1 MTLKSRLSQLQAQA
15 GARPG
20 AAPPDDPSPAPLRER
35 LAHLRPE
42 RVQGRPVMTFG
53 RMSTEDLAHAVNG
66 AFVAEGLIRIEEFV
80 PLSGRI
86 GKVALRALHAIP
98 LLPGES
104 QPMPGVYI
112 DTETTGLAGGSGTLA
127 FLVGV
132 AIIGEQTIRLT
143 QFLITSFAAERALLA
158 EVEKLMPENHR
169 LVSYNGKSYD
179 LPLLTTRFRMQG
191 LTPSFAQ
198 REHLDL
204 LHPIRRLFGKRWADC
219 RLQTVEKNL
228 LGFHRIDDL
237 PGAEAPEAWF
247 AFLRA
252 GYGEKLIKVVEHNR
266 QDILSLAAAH
276 ASLAQAVNEPLRH
289 RVDTY
294 ALARWLSE
302 VDERQALALLQSEWD
317 GLCDDGKRLLA
328 QLLRRDEN
336 WGEAL
341 PIWEGL
347 ADKGCVE
354 SLERLA
360 KYHEHVS
367 KDLAAALHYSDRLP
381 GSRADRHRQNRLRNK
396 CINMMG
402 FIPSYAEEP
411 SGAINPA
418 AG

>member
-1 MTLKSRLSQLQAQA
+1 MTLKSRLSQLQSQA
-15 GARPG
+15 GARPV
-20 AAPPDDPSPAPLRER
+20 AAPPVVPPAATSLRER

-42 RVQGRPVMTFG
+42 RVHGFPVTTFG
-53 RMSTEDLAHAVNG
+53 RMSTEDLAHALNG
-66 AFVAEGLIRIEEFV
+66 AFVAEGLIRIEESV

-86 GKVALRALHAIP
+86 GKVELRGLNAIP
-98 LLPGES
+98 LLPGETQS
-104 QPMPGVYI
+104 MPGIYI

-132 AIIGEQTIRLT
+132 AVIHDESVQLT
-143 QFLITSFAAERALLA
+143 QFLITRFAAEAALLC
-158 EVEKLMPENHR
+158 EVEKLLPATHR

-191 LTPSFAQ
+191 LSPAFAG

-204 LHPIRRLFGKRWADC
+204 LHPVRRLFGKRWDDC
-219 RLQTVEKNL
+219 RLQTLEKNL
-228 LGFHRIDDL
+228 LGFRRVDDL

-276 ASLAQAVNEPLRH
+276 ATLAQAIADPRGHKADL
-289 RVDTY
+289 Y
-294 ALARWLSE
+294 
-302 VDERQALALLQSEWD
+302 
-317 GLCDDGKRLLA
+317 GLGDDGKRLLA
-328 QLLRRDEN
+328 HLLRREEN
-336 WGEAL
+336 WTEAV

-347 ADKGCVE
+347 AEKGCID

-367 KDLAAALHYSDRLP
+367 KDLAAALHYCERLP
-381 GSRADRHRQNRLRNK
+381 GSLADIHRRNRLHK
-396 CINMMG
+396 KLTD
-402 FIPSYAEEP
+402 
-411 SGAINPA
+411 
-418 AG
+418 

>member
-1 MTLKSRLSQLQAQA
+1 MTLKSRLSQLQSQA
-15 GARPG
+15 GARPV
-20 AAPPDDPSPAPLRER
+20 AAPPVVPPAATSLRER

-42 RVQGRPVMTFG
+42 RVHGFPVTTFG
-53 RMSTEDLAHAVNG
+53 RMSTEDLAHALNG
-66 AFVAEGLIRIEEFV
+66 AFVAEGLIRIEESV

-86 GKVALRALHAIP
+86 GKVELRGLNAIP
-98 LLPGES
+98 LLPGETQS
-104 QPMPGVYI
+104 MPGIYI

-132 AIIGEQTIRLT
+132 AVIHDESVQLT
-143 QFLITSFAAERALLA
+143 QFLITRFAAEAALLC
-158 EVEKLMPENHR
+158 EVEKLLPAGHR

-179 LPLLTTRFRMQG
+179 LPLLATRFRMQG
-191 LTPSFAQ
+191 LSPTFAG

-204 LHPIRRLFGKRWADC
+204 LHPVRRLFGKRWDDC
-219 RLQTVEKNL
+219 RLQTLEKNL
-228 LGFHRIDDL
+228 LGFRRVDDL

-276 ASLAQAVNEPLRH
+276 ATLAQAIADPRGHKADLYGLGRWLAEVNE
-289 RVDTY
+289 
-294 ALARWLSE
+294 AGAM
-302 VDERQALALLQSEWD
+302 ALLQSALD

-328 QLLRRDEN
+328 HLLRREEN
-336 WGEAL
+336 WTEAV

-347 ADKGCVE
+347 AEKGCID

-367 KDLAAALHYSDRLP
+367 KDLAAALHYCERLP
-381 GSRADRHRQNRLRNK
+381 GSLADIHRRNRLHK
-396 CINMMG
+396 KLTD
-402 FIPSYAEEP
+402 
-411 SGAINPA
+411 
-418 AG
+418 